1 MLKGAYTRDS
11 TDGLGTITVLEDS
24 AVSGYGEGFLDNEGN
39 AAARAS
45 IDSVRAYAHPDS
57 APVKRLLLTGVMGMG
72 AKVAAQPE
80 PLSIEAK
87 GVEWYDHMAE
97 MNEISNPSNMH
108 WIIRDL
114 ETGKENHD
122 IHWTFRRG
130 DKVKIRI
137 INDTAATHPMPH
149 PFHVHG
155 QRFLVVGVNGRR
167 NLNMGWKD
175 TYLVGTGETTDI
187 LLDASNPGEWMA
199 HCHIAEHHE
208 SMMMFH
214 FRVE

>member
-1 MLKGAYTRDS
+1 MRS
-11 TDGLGTITVLEDS
+11 
-24 AVSGYGEGFLDNEGN
+24 
-39 AAARAS
+39 
-45 IDSVRAYAHPDS
+45 YADPGV
-57 APVKRLLLTGVMGMG
+57 APVKRLLLTGVMRMAAG
-72 AKVAAQPE
+72 KVAAQPE
-80 PLSIEAK
+80 PISIEAK
-87 GVEWYDHMAE
+87 GVEWYDHMPE
-97 MNEISNPSNMH
+97 MNEISNPSNMT

-114 ETGKENHD
+114 ETGKENHEID
-122 IHWTFRRG
+122 WTFKRG
-130 DKVKIRI
+130 EKVKIRI

-175 TYLVGTGETTDI
+175 TYLVGTKETTDI

-214 FRVE
+214 FTVE